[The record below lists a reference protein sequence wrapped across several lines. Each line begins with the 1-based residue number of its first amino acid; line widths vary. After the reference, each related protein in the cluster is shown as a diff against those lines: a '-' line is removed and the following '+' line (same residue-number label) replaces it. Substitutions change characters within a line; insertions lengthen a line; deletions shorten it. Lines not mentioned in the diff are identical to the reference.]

1 MMNDFEKIFGVKKD
15 DYIQET
21 FGKSKEELFQE
32 FFGMKKEKLLES
44 IKSQKLI
51 VSISGMDN
59 LGKSTQA
66 GILNEI
72 WPEMFSKPMH
82 INQTEAFP
90 KLKGK
95 ELSLWWFDPNNYKEF
110 ADTMYHSIAQRYEKA
125 LKSDAPIVVLDKGID
140 FYDTRIKATL
150 LTLGVPQNE
159 VLSIVKEAKNKYLLW
174 NSCEDLKLIIV
185 PSKDSQR
192 TNLRKEE
199 AVAETEDVHGKY
211 LQMNIGLLNK
221 KLEEGKTFTPVEFV
235 ENGASLMN
243 KDIVEKIFSLFET
256 KNQLQNAEKISKLAQ
271 DVFKDNLKLAF
282 VGGSS
287 GKGRYQKGWSDID
300 MYFIFDKLP
309 HRDMLK
315 FTQELPKVT
324 NVHVGTTFY
333 SLDDFKKL
341 NVDHKTFVTLHEF
354 GLGVNRVL
362 YNSENMELPQVD
374 MQDVKRLDERD
385 LPNAL
390 NLLKREVYYSSNN
403 TIKQNDRNTIGT
415 KENSGEDDPVFNISK
430 IIKTSTIVEKAVLT
444 QNGVFTF
451 NYLDTAREFA
461 RLSTEKL
468 MQMKE
473 MTDDETEKER
483 YESMMK
489 TLQDFDIVEA
499 INTRNDGDKEK
510 SDRAYEFGVNLLEV
524 VDEMNCLNEGMEDK

>member
-1 MMNDFEKIFGVKKD
+1 
-15 DYIQET
+15 
-21 FGKSKEELFQE
+21 
-32 FFGMKKEKLLES
+32 
-44 IKSQKLI
+44 
-51 VSISGMDN
+51 
-59 LGKSTQA
+59 
-66 GILNEI
+66 
-72 WPEMFSKPMH
+72 
-82 INQTEAFP
+82 
-90 KLKGK
+90 
-95 ELSLWWFDPNNYKEF
+95 
-110 ADTMYHSIAQRYEKA
+110 
-125 LKSDAPIVVLDKGID
+125 
-140 FYDTRIKATL
+140 
-150 LTLGVPQNE
+150 
-159 VLSIVKEAKNKYLLW
+159 
-174 NSCEDLKLIIV
+174 
-185 PSKDSQR
+185 
-192 TNLRKEE
+192 
-199 AVAETEDVHGKY
+199 
-211 LQMNIGLLNK
+211 
-221 KLEEGKTFTPVEFV
+221 
-235 ENGASLMN
+235 
-243 KDIVEKIFSLFET
+243 
-256 KNQLQNAEKISKLAQ
+256 
-271 DVFKDNLKLAF
+271 
-282 VGGSS
+282 
-287 GKGRYQKGWSDID
+287 
-300 MYFIFDKLP
+300 
-309 HRDMLK
+309 MLK

-415 KENSGEDDPVFNISK
+415 KENSGEEDPVFNISK